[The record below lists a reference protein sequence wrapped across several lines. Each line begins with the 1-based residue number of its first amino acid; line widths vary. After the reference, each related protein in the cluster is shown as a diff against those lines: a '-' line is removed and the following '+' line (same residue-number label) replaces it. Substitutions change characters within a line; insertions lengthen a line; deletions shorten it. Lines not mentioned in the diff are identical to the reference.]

1 MFFESCALE
10 ISTIEGESP
19 NSAKKWWSRISYF
32 CRSVKKYIYCC
43 TNKNLGLSASRDMP
57 YETATKKIKLFF
69 FPNPICTKKHS
80 FRGFFPLERPPS
92 RLLHVNQPQQPPP
105 GPMASGGDCITPQT
119 VASALNQNPSLSFSA
134 FARGGEG
141 GQRSYVMWP
150 WIAQEGFI
158 RVSRSRRGK
167 GNKSGYRSE

>member
-1 MFFESCALE
+1 MRFGDFNDRRGKSKFRKKNDGAGFLIFVVAL
-10 ISTIEGESP
+10 
-19 NSAKKWWSRISYF
+19 
-32 CRSVKKYIYCC
+32 
-43 TNKNLGLSASRDMP
+43 KNTFIAAQTKIWVWAHP
-57 YETATKKIKLFF
+57 ETCPTKRLQKKIKLFF
-69 FPNPICTKKHS
+69 FQIRFVPKSIPFGVFS
-80 FRGFFPLERPPS
+80 LWRDPPS

-141 GQRSYVMWP
+141 RERSYVRWRP

-158 RVSRSRRGK
+158 GVSRSRRGK